1 MAARRQTGTIALF
14 DGRVDAGHHIDGYCI
29 VFKAPHPD
37 VTCYRYRRVD
47 AGLAAAEAACAAA
60 AAAVVVSVAAAAAT
74 SGAGDAPSI
83 VVSGGFGG
91 GFSGQAL
98 FAAWEANACGALAVA
113 LWPDADRNA
122 VALVVGESRDGEDG
136 VLGAGSGL
144 V

>member
-1 MAARRQTGTIALF
+1 MCNVTNKNRHFELF
-14 DGRVDAGHHIDGYCI
+14 CEWDDLI
-29 VFKAPHPD
+29 KP
-37 VTCYRYRRVD
+37 
-47 AGLAAAEAACAAA
+47 
-60 AAAVVVSVAAAAAT
+60 
-74 SGAGDAPSI
+74 
-83 VVSGGFGG
+83 G

-136 VLGAGSGL
+136 VLGAGGGL